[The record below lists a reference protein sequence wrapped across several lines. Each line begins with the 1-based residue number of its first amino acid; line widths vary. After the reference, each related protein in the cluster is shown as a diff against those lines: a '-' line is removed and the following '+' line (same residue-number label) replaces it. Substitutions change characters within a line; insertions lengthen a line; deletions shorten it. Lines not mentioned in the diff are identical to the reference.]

1 MKGKSIY
8 LILVVGAITITLV
21 MLLLDRKQ
29 QRLDRKLIRLPSSD
43 NFISTGEKIDELL
56 LTTNEL
62 TIAEKKSFIN
72 IYLMSQQ
79 QETGM
84 TYDGVKKR
92 RADLYHT
99 ILQRRINRAVAKPQE
114 DFSVKPVPK

>member
-8 LILVVGAITITLV
+8 LILVAGAIMITLV
-21 MLLLDRKQ
+21 MLLLDHKQ
-29 QRLDRKLIRLPSSD
+29 QLLDKKLVRLPSSD
-43 NFISTGEKIDELL
+43 NTISTGEKIDELL
-56 LTTNEL
+56 LTTSEL

-84 TYDGVKKR
+84 ANERVKRR

-99 ILQRRINRAVAKPQE
+99 ILQRRINRTVAKPQE

>member
-8 LILVVGAITITLV
+8 MILISGAIIITSA
-21 MLLLDRKQ
+21 MLLIDYNQ
-29 QRLDRKLIRLPSSD
+29 QLLEKKLVKVPASGNLL
-43 NFISTGEKIDELL
+43 STGDKIDDLL

-72 IYLMSQQ
+72 IYLMSHQ
-79 QETGM
+79 QEPGIVH
-84 TYDGVKKR
+84 DGVKKR
-92 RADLYHT
+92 RADLYNS
-99 ILQRRINRAVAKPQE
+99 ILQRRINRTVAKPQE